1 MDLGKAWQNCTVGQD
16 KVATLKCI
24 PDVFHNLVT
33 AALVFAG
40 VVAVIFIIVAGYK
53 YLTSGGDAK
62 KLEGAQKTLTFA
74 IIGLFLI
81 VFSFFII
88 NLISYIT
95 GVSCIKQFSIGKCD
109 KFQDGGGGN
118 RPPKPKK
125 DCPRKNQSWEWN
137 PGFNRWECKS

>member
-1 MDLGKAWQNCTVGQD
+1 MDLGKAWGKDCLVGKEQ
-16 KVATLKCI
+16 VATLKCI
-24 PDVFHNLVT
+24 PDVFGNLIT

-53 YLTSGGDAK
+53 YLTSGGDPK

-88 NLISYIT
+88 NMISYVT
-95 GVSCIKQFSIGKCD
+95 GVSCIKQLSIGKCD
-109 KFQDGGGGN
+109 K
-118 RPPKPKK
+118 
-125 DCPRKNQSWEWN
+125 
-137 PGFNRWECKS
+137 